1 MSRLGAHIK
10 RLRENAGLSLQEV
23 ADRAMLSKAHIWE
36 IETGN
41 STNASIK
48 TLCCI
53 AVALDCLPDELT
65 ATAVSD
71 CMDKLRVGSATH
83 KFILPAAVPAADL
96 NTPMGPNE
104 CPNCPGQHHWPHQC
118 ENTPEKRG
126 HRELA
131 LSDAIA
137 TLSSDK

>member
-1 MSRLGAHIK
+1 MSRLGNHIK
-10 RLRENAGLSLQEV
+10 ALREKANLSLQEV
-23 ADRAMLSKAHIWE
+23 ADRALLSKAHIWE

-71 CMDKLRVGSATH
+71 CMDKLQVGSATH
-83 KFILPAAVPAADL
+83 KFILPA
-96 NTPMGPNE
+96 
-104 CPNCPGQHHWPHQC
+104 
-118 ENTPEKRG
+118 
-126 HRELA
+126 
-131 LSDAIA
+131 SIA
-137 TLSSDK
+137 TGDRQKP